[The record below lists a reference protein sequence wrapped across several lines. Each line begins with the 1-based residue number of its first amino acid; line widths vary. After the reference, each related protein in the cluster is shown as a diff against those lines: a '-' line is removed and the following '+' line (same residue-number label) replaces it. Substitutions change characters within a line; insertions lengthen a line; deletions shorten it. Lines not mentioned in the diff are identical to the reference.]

1 MIQIIRGIYLSRLEI
16 FNLETARMSN
26 LLTKDITHNVFI
38 NSENIIDKIKDR
50 QDKWGRNSP
59 IVFLLFINN

>member
-1 MIQIIRGIYLSRLEI
+1 
-16 FNLETARMSN
+16 MSN

-50 QDKWGRNSP
+50 QDKWGRDSP